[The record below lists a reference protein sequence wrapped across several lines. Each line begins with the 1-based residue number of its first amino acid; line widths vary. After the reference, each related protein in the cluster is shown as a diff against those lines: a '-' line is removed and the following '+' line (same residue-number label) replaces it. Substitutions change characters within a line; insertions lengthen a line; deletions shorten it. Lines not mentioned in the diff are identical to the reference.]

1 MASLFF
7 DPGYFLFLAPQQNF
21 TRLINNFP
29 EKRDLSAKKIK
40 HRLIFEQLLSEV
52 IVSRVSRAQDCC
64 CLLVLPLQT
73 INKISAM
80 V

>member
-1 MASLFF
+1 M
-7 DPGYFLFLAPQQNF
+7 
-21 TRLINNFP
+21 RLINNFP
-29 EKRDLSAKKIK
+29 EKKDLSAKKIN
-40 HRLIFEQLLSEV
+40 HRLIFFEQLLSEV

-64 CLLVLPLQT
+64 SLLVLPLQT